1 MRRWP
6 AWTNALLPLYRMTH
20 KHPTHLTLHTSYLS
34 HRTWASTNTA
44 TWERCG
50 AIGNAACLAMTGPS
64 LTLPP
69 LPLPSRSASQIK
81 RRMYHYPNCQ
91 DAFINLFCYMN
102 FPRCDPQT
110 NESLPLC
117 RSLCENF
124 FITCGYEQNLWRCG
138 KTKWFNG
145 YFPEPPSVDPASG
158 NLTYLR
164 DYFPG
169 QVRLARL
176 DMARP
181 PPVQAHQRPRPSFII
196 PHMRGWSAWKC

>member
-1 MRRWP
+1 MF
-6 AWTNALLPLYRMTH
+6 
-20 KHPTHLTLHTSYLS
+20 
-34 HRTWASTNTA
+34 
-44 TWERCG
+44 
-50 AIGNAACLAMTGPS
+50 
-64 LTLPP
+64 
-69 LPLPSRSASQIK
+69 
-81 RRMYHYPNCQ
+81 HYPNCQ

-102 FPRCDPQT
+102 FPRCDPET

-145 YFPEPPSVDPASG
+145 YFPEPPTTDPGSG

-169 QVRLARL
+169 QVC
-176 DMARP
+176 
-181 PPVQAHQRPRPSFII
+181 V
-196 PHMRGWSAWKC
+196 